1 MQTDLEWLVNRLDL
15 ILNFGASQK
24 DTLEKIRELTE
35 VLKAELKIGRSTV

>member
-1 MQTDLEWLVNRLDL
+1 MMSDLEWLVSRLDL

-24 DTLEKIRELTE
+24 DTLEKIKELTE

>member
-24 DTLEKIRELTE
+24 DTLEKIKELTE